1 MSGDLPDYTKRI
13 ALSVT
18 VGIDQ
23 IPETELTETPIVE
36 QGRYSGTDQTAQTV
50 TSWTVS
56 SDKMGVLKEISLVAD
71 LVAHAEITV
80 SIGGTA
86 LFTDKLFQT
95 TLTLVFPDLK
105 LVAATVVL
113 VEVESDDGTAIVVD
127 AVITGKEVG

>member
-1 MSGDLPDYTKRI
+1 MAGDLPDYTKRI
-13 ALSVT
+13 AVSVT
-18 VGIDQ
+18 VGVEQ
-23 IPETELTETPIVE
+23 IPETALTETPVVE
-36 QGRYSGTDQTAQTV
+36 QGRYSGTAQTAQTV
-50 TSWTVS
+50 ASWTVATA
-56 SDKMGVLKEISLVAD
+56 KTGVLKEISLVAD
-71 LVAHAEITV
+71 LPGHAEFTV

-105 LVAATVVL
+105 IAAATVVL